1 MTTTTTKV
9 ENMNSIF
16 VVIGKSIFKGSTTK
30 VTLNDSCAIKAFRT
44 KRQAFE
50 FIEQYY
56 YADIERIKTYIGPD
70 ISNVY
75 IGNDVV
81 RIEGSYALYGGL
93 TVQFLY
99 EYRIEKIPFE

>member
-1 MTTTTTKV
+1 
-9 ENMNSIF
+9 MNSIF
-16 VVIGKSIFKGSTTK
+16 VVTEKNISIGSITN
-30 VTLNDSCAIKAFRT
+30 VTISDSCAIKAFRT

-56 YADIERIKTYIGPD
+56 YADIERIKEYICPN

-75 IGNDVV
+75 IGNDIV
-81 RIEGSYALYGGL
+81 RMEGSYALYGGF

-99 EYRIEKIPFE
+99 EYRIEEIPFE

>member
-1 MTTTTTKV
+1 
-9 ENMNSIF
+9 MNSIF
-16 VVIGKSIFKGSTTK
+16 VVTGKSISKGSTTK
-30 VTLNDSCAIKAFRT
+30 VTINDSCVIKAFRT

-56 YADIERIKTYIGPD
+56 YADIERIKVYICPN
-70 ISNVY
+70 ISNAY

-81 RIEGSYALYGGL
+81 RIEGSYALYGGF
-93 TVQFLY
+93 TVHFLY